1 MIDERHE
8 ELAALYALDLL
19 EGEERAQF
27 EAALARD
34 PQLET
39 LVRELRQTATS
50 LAHTVPVAPPP
61 ALKNRVLAS
70 IGSAPVASP
79 PAPPENVIRPPAT
92 LFARFA
98 PWAIAASFALL
109 AAWTGQRYLSTR
121 TEADLLAQRQALAEV
136 ELKAS
141 QQQLEAERILASRRL
156 QELDQQLTAANS
168 RVADTRTQLADR
180 DRAIADRERLLA
192 EARSQLLDRDRQ
204 LADSR
209 TQIGDRDRQVAT
221 LTQRLDALAG
231 DSAEIGRQLG
241 EAKDRIARLTT
252 ELKTQ
257 GDLANLQITA
267 LASMVKGVPNALA
280 AAVWDPVKQEG
291 VLKAENLPAL
301 LANQDYQLW
310 VVDPQ
315 YPNPVDG
322 GVFTVDAKG
331 VAKVTFKAKQPVGA
345 VNALAVTRERKGGV
359 PKAEGPFILLG
370 K

>member
-19 EGEERAQF
+19 EGADLAQF

-34 PQLET
+34 PKLQS
-39 LVRELRQTATS
+39 LVRELRNTAAA
-50 LAHTVPVAPPP
+50 LARSAPVAPPP

-70 IGSAPVASP
+70 IGGANPAPAPVD
-79 PAPPENVIRPPAT
+79 NVIRPHVSI
-92 LFARFA
+92 FARLA
-98 PWAIAASFALL
+98 PWTIAACFALL

-121 TEADLLAQRQALAEV
+121 TEANLLAQRQALTEI

-141 QQQLEAERILASRRL
+141 QQQLEAERIVAGRRL
-156 QELDQQLTAANS
+156 QDLDQQLAGTTGQLTDA
-168 RVADTRTQLADR
+168 RTQLADR
-180 DRAIADRERLLA
+180 ERTLADRERLLA
-192 EARSQLLDRDRQ
+192 EARGQLQDRDRQ
-204 LADSR
+204 LADNR
-209 TQIGDRDRQVAT
+209 TRLGERDQQVAT
-221 LTQRLDALAG
+221 LTQRIDALAG
-231 DSAEIGRQLG
+231 ASAEIGKQLG
-241 EAKDRIARLTT
+241 EAKERVARLTSDLKSQI
-252 ELKTQ
+252 ELA
-257 GDLANLQITA
+257 DLQITA
-267 LASMVKGVPNALA
+267 LASMIKDVPTALA

-291 VLKAENLPAL
+291 ILKTENLPAL

-331 VAKVTFKAKQPVGA
+331 VAKITFKAKQPVR
-345 VNALAVTRERKGGV
+345 VINAFAVTRERKGGV
-359 PKAEGPFILLG
+359 PKAEGPFVLLG